1 MISIDLRNKKYL
13 FDLTASSFIGSKYYL
28 VLVLDYKTH
37 RNNILFR

>member
-28 VLVLDYKTH
+28 VLDYKTH
-37 RNNILFR
+37 RNNIVCVPF